1 MLLHLPTVCVC
12 GGLSLNRRYQMI
24 LCLQLHWL
32 RCECA
37 GIIKARILK
46 IITCLLQVPFVRD
59 VFPGLQEVE
68 FNRWSRDYS
77 LLRFYPAS
85 CCQYIFVLQVQSAA
99 IAKTWRALWSVWH
112 FSLYLV
118 FCGASTWVYD
128 LVLFQ
133 ESTAAGLI
141 KNGNAVG
148 DVAHNRFETNALS
161 IVLQPA
167 VSAWVRSAF
176 PCSWLD

>member
-1 MLLHLPTVCVC
+1 MLLHLPTVGVC

-32 RCECA
+32 RCGCA

-85 CCQYIFVLQVQSAA
+85 CCQYIFVLQVES
-99 IAKTWRALWSVWH
+99 AKTWRALWSVWH

-118 FCGASTWVYD
+118 FCGASSWVYD

-141 KNGNAVG
+141 KNGNAGG
-148 DVAHNRFETNALS
+148 DVAQNRFETNALS

-176 PCSWLD
+176 LCSWFD